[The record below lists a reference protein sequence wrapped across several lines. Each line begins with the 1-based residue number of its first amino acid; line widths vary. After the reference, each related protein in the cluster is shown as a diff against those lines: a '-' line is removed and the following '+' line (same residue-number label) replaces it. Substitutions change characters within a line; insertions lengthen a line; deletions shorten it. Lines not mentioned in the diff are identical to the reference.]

1 MSHKKK
7 EIEKTL
13 LLVMKLIRSEGF
25 TADDLIS
32 PRTKKSSTP
41 ETRTRFNR
49 INEIITLS
57 FEEEVR
63 SLLKANIS
71 DLSKEEK
78 ERRRYWQQQIGSKR
92 NDIRNSL
99 LGRKHTKNITTV
111 LRNLKS
117 ALLIIEKMEKSE
129 LMSFDYKTVQSS
141 INSAVASIQE
151 RKSYKI

>member
-99 LGRKHTKNITTV
+99 LGRKHTKKITTV